1 MSVRKLAAVGVGVV
15 VAVGLSG
22 APASAA
28 PSSSAFQDRS
38 VPEKCL
44 DFRADFG
51 PYVTKCNYDAYQVW
65 YWDNEIAYT
74 AMRQRA
80 TKLCL
85 TLRNGQPTM
94 KACSAAD
101 QAALWAIDD
110 TSTAGALIKNK
121 VSHTCLA
128 RTTNDRV
135 NAATCAGGPSQ
146 RWDVI
151 NGL

>member
-1 MSVRKLAAVGVGVV
+1 MQLRGLPGLVLGQRDRVHRFAAAG
-15 VAVGLSG
+15 
-22 APASAA
+22 
-28 PSSSAFQDRS
+28 DR
-38 VPEKCL
+38 
-44 DFRADFG
+44 
-51 PYVTKCNYDAYQVW
+51 
-65 YWDNEIAYT
+65 
-74 AMRQRA
+74 
-80 TKLCL
+80 LCL

-128 RTTNDRV
+128 RTANDRV
-135 NAATCAGGPSQ
+135 NAATCTGGPSQ